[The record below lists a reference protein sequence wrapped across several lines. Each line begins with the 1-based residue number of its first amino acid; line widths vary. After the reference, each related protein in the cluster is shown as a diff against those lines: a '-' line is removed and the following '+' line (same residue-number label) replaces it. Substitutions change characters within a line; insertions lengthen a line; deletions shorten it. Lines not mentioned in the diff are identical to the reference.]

1 MPIKAEV
8 TDVSQPLNYL
18 VKKSD
23 YGMSEGNGV
32 LMLKIFTY
40 GEKKTLNSEAL
51 MTLQQKTLTKFNIK
65 AKPFNTEISERCMHL
80 F

>member
-40 GEKKTLNSEAL
+40 GEKKN
-51 MTLQQKTLTKFNIK
+51 TKQ
-65 AKPFNTEISERCMHL
+65 
-80 F
+80 